1 MSGVDS
7 FRIKDAYHRMLEIDP
22 FVPKLVNGNDEIMYR
37 TYHSTSDKYELK
49 WKYLKGREVEPI
61 FTPVL
66 SHDKKSIFYVEENNH
81 RIRKL
86 DSETKRR
93 DLAVP
98 YSNSRRL

>member
-49 WKYLKGREVEPI
+49 WKYLKGER
-61 FTPVL
+61 L
-66 SHDKKSIFYVEENNH
+66 NRYLL
-81 RIRKL
+81 RYYLMIRRV
-86 DSETKRR
+86 SFM
-93 DLAVP
+93 
-98 YSNSRRL
+98 

>member
-1 MSGVDS
+1 MEV
-7 FRIKDAYHRMLEIDP
+7 FKR
-22 FVPKLVNGNDEIMYR
+22 
-37 TYHSTSDKYELK
+37 
-49 WKYLKGREVEPI
+49 REVEPI

-86 DSETKRR
+86 DSETKE

>member
-49 WKYLKGREVEPI
+49 WKYLKGRG
-61 FTPVL
+61 
-66 SHDKKSIFYVEENNH
+66 
-81 RIRKL
+81 
-86 DSETKRR
+86 
-93 DLAVP
+93 
-98 YSNSRRL
+98 

>member
-7 FRIKDAYHRMLEIDP
+7 FRIKDAYHRMLGIDP

-49 WKYLKGREVEPI
+49 WKYLKGREVDPI

-66 SHDKKSIFYVEENNH
+66 SHDKKSIFYVEEITTEFVNS
-81 RIRKL
+81 IVKRKKKFG
-86 DSETKRR
+86 S
-93 DLAVP
+93 AIFQ
-98 YSNSRRL
+98 